1 MYQIFGIVFATLVL
15 DFLQKKILSKIYR
28 KLKRTQTIWDDVFI
42 ESIKSPLRV
51 LIWLYGILI
60 AFQFAPEKKISSL
73 TPFLDAVGEIGLVA
87 IIVWALSRFIKIGE
101 KEYLKSAANRLM
113 QNREDETAQ
122 GKLIRPLFRLL
133 LNYFDYQLLLPGF

>member
-87 IIVWALSRFIKIGE
+87 IIVWALSRFIKIGR
-101 KEYLKSAANRLM
+101 KS
-113 QNREDETAQ
+113 T
-122 GKLIRPLFRLL
+122 
-133 LNYFDYQLLLPGF
+133 